1 MFTSYESFNYF
12 SLTSTCNFFCII
24 LPFSLEPPALGII
37 FKTDNPEVSA
47 KPVQFTKVAHIV
59 GKGFDEVFF
68 WYPIAPPGYAS
79 LGCMV
84 SRTDE
89 APSIDTL
96 CCPRMDLVNQANI
109 LEAPISRSSSSKAS
123 QCWSIWKVENQVNM
137 FTWLFGFEF
146 ISLWLWFPN
155 WHVVRNTF
163 RLLPPFPY
171 FKCFL
176 PIFSSDIC
184 LFSLNLT
191 SSLIHLREGYKTC

>member
-1 MFTSYESFNYF
+1 M
-12 SLTSTCNFFCII
+12 CNFFCII

-137 FTWLFGFEF
+137 FTWLLVLSSTAYGCGSQ
-146 ISLWLWFPN
+146 IGM
-155 WHVVRNTF
+155 
-163 RLLPPFPY
+163 LLETLLDFFHPS
-171 FKCFL
+171 
-176 PIFSSDIC
+176 PILSVFYPSSVQIFVC
-184 LFSLNLT
+184 LVYT
-191 SSLIHLREGYKTC
+191 SHHLLFT